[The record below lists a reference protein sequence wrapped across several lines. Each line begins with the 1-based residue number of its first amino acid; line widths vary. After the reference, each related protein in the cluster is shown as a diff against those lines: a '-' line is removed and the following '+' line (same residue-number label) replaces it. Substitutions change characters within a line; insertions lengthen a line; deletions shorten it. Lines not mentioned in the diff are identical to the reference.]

1 MTEPVR
7 QAAAPRMASRARFE
21 AGLVRQIMSGAHPP
35 GAKLPSERTL
45 AAESGLSR
53 PVIREVLRGLVER
66 GLIDV
71 IPARGAI
78 VRAPD
83 PMQLAGVAGSAA
95 LYQRA
100 TPRDLVD
107 ARNMI
112 ETQAARRAAER
123 ADADGVTRLRDLVRA
138 FDATTTVVDRA
149 QCDLALHAT
158 IAQLSGNPVL
168 GILFGAVAPLILDLQ
183 VRSLGDPVVLEAG
196 GPLHHAVVDAIEAHD
211 PDAAAAAMSRHIL
224 LALELFGADLD
235 RPLDDLA
242 ASGLGSPAREQRGLH
257 DMVSDALDGARTR

>member
-1 MTEPVR
+1 MTEPAR
-7 QAAAPRMASRARFE
+7 PAGAPRMANRARFE
-21 AGLVRQIMSGAHPP
+21 AGLVRNIMSGAYPP
-35 GAKLPSERTL
+35 GVKLPSERNL
-45 AAESGLSR
+45 ALESGLSR
-53 PVIREVLRGLVER
+53 PMIREVLRGLVER

-100 TPRDLVD
+100 TPRDLVE
-107 ARNMI
+107 ARETI

-123 ADADGVTRLRDLVRA
+123 VDVAGVARLRELVHA
-138 FDATTTVVDRA
+138 FDVKATLVDRA

-168 GILFGAVAPLILDLQ
+168 GILFGAIAPLILDLQ

-196 GPLHHAVVDAIEAHD
+196 GPLHHVIVDAIEVGD
-211 PDAAAAAMSRHIL
+211 GDAAAAAMSRHIL
-224 LALELFGADLD
+224 LALELFGDDLD
-235 RPLDDLA
+235 RPLDELA
-242 ASGLGSPAREQRGLH
+242 ASGLGSAVREQRGLQ
-257 DMVSDALDGARTR
+257 DMVSDALGGASPR